1 MVTDNYCNVRTL
13 SRSSIFFLQVA
24 VLIDTSASM
33 ASRLFLVKD
42 KLYRL
47 MQVRTGHFTA
57 IHFIAVLESS
67 RFSVNAVIAVKR
79 SPPYQ

>member
-1 MVTDNYCNVRTL
+1 
-13 SRSSIFFLQVA
+13 
-24 VLIDTSASM
+24 M